1 MGSMTTLF
9 ILILNLSTTTD
20 PINDMLG
27 LVIFG
32 FDFVIFAL
40 ILTALFNRP
49 ANKNAAKL
57 WPKLAPVIN
66 GTFHKGI
73 GLTTPYLI
81 GKYHGLP
88 VRARVR
94 VSARSR
100 WNFEYYFEILATSGT
115 RGQDWEL
122 HYDQSSGG
130 PHEWGLKAKDP
141 ALKERLSQSGLTTML
156 PHWEHGVSV
165 KYNGN
170 KGTLL
175 YSRHIFTRDGLPAPE
190 VFEMQLEMLKK
201 LLNINQKVNGETSTG
216 NMFTDKL

>member
-1 MGSMTTLF
+1 MTTLF

-20 PINDMLG
+20 PNNDMLG

-40 ILTALFNRP
+40 ILTALFNRA

-81 GKYHGLP
+81 GKYHELP
-88 VRARVR
+88 VRARIR

-100 WNFEYYFEILATSGT
+100 WNYEYYFEILATSGA
-115 RGQDWEL
+115 RGQNWEL
-122 HYDQSSGG
+122 RYNQGTDGAHGW
-130 PHEWGLKAKDP
+130 ELKTKEP
-141 ALKERLSQSGLTTML
+141 AFQERLSQAGLMTTL
-156 PHWEHGVSV
+156 HDWEQRVSL
-165 KYNGN
+165 KYNGS

-175 YSRHIFTRDGLPAPE
+175 YSQHIFTRDGLPSPE
-190 VFEMQLEMLKK
+190 VFGMQLDLLKK
-201 LLNINQKVNGETSTG
+201 LVNINQQVNKESG
-216 NMFTDKL
+216 

>member
-1 MGSMTTLF
+1 MTTL
-9 ILILNLSTTTD
+9 LILNLSATAD
-20 PINDMLG
+20 PNNDMLG
-27 LVIFG
+27 LIIFG

-40 ILTALFNRP
+40 ILTAIINRA

-73 GLTTPYLI
+73 GLTAPYII
-81 GKYHGLP
+81 GNYHGLP
-88 VRARVR
+88 VRARIR

-100 WNFEYYFEILATSGT
+100 WNYEYYFEILATSAT

-122 HYDQSSGG
+122 RYNQGS
-130 PHEWGLKAKDP
+130 HEAHGWELKTKDP
-141 ALKERLSQSGLTTML
+141 ALQERLSQAGLKTM
-156 PHWEHGVSV
+156 PHDWERRASL
-165 KYNGN
+165 KYHSR

-175 YSRHIFTRDGLPAPE
+175 YSNQIFTRDGVPTPE

-201 LLNINQKVNGETSTG
+201 LVNINQQANKES
-216 NMFTDKL
+216 